1 MYIFIMLS
9 LLFVSLQIVK
19 NAILGDTPFNNGSTC
34 SLATKVIEVCF
45 SLVVALAKA
54 DVIFIY
60 VITLP
65 RILKLPKSAGK
76 QSNTALHCGFI
87 CRFIYANSKMLNP
100 GNKIFIE
107 YIKAFFN
114 FLLPR
119 R

>member
-1 MYIFIMLS
+1 M
-9 LLFVSLQIVK
+9 
-19 NAILGDTPFNNGSTC
+19 
-34 SLATKVIEVCF
+34 CF

-76 QSNTALHCGFI
+76 QSDTVLHCGFT
-87 CRFIYANSKMLNP
+87 CGFIYVNGKMLSP

-107 YIKAFFN
+107 YIKAFFD
-114 FLLPR
+114 FSLPR
-119 R
+119 K